1 MNRMPIDPIDGEHQR
16 PGQDLAKYEA
26 PTIRVF
32 TEEELLAM
40 LGPAQLYTGSLPF
53 EF

>member
-1 MNRMPIDPIDGEHQR
+1 MTQREQDQKSNRGDGKGSER
-16 PGQDLAKYEA
+16 YEA

-32 TEEELLAM
+32 TEAEIIAQ

-53 EF
+53 QF